1 MRSYFLLG
9 LEKADAEFLA
19 ADMLHVNR
27 LTLGIMALVAEAEAR
42 DVLGR

>member
-1 MRSYFLLG
+1 MRSYFLHG
-9 LEKADAEFLA
+9 LEKADAEFVA

-27 LTLGIMALVAEAEAR
+27 LTVGIMALAAEEEAR